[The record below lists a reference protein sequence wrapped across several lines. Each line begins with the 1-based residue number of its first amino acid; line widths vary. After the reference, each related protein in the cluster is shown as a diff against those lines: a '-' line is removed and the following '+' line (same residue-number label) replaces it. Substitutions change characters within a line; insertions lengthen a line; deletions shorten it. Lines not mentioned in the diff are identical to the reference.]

1 MPRKCTVCEHPK
13 RSDIDTALA
22 DSANRLRGIARTYHL
37 SEDAV
42 FRHKTAH
49 LPSTLS
55 KAHEAEEVS
64 RADDLLRQVKALQGK
79 TLSLLLKAEAAG
91 ELRTALAGIRE
102 ARGNLE
108 LLAKL
113 AGELDERPQLTVVLI
128 DAQVRDA
135 IIRALAPLTVRPGWP
150 SQTPWS
156 ASRKPRDGRSG
167 ASACIG
173 QGCVL

>member
-1 MPRKCTVCEHPK
+1 MSRACTVCGHES
-13 RSDIDTALA
+13 RTQIDRALTEGTP
-22 DSANRLRGIARTYHL
+22 NRRIATQYSL
-37 SEDAV
+37 SEASV
-42 FRHKTAH
+42 RRHHDSH
-49 LPSTLS
+49 LPTTLS

-79 TLSLLLKAEAAG
+79 TLSLLLKAEEAG

-113 AGELDERPQLTVVLI
+113 AGELDARPVVNVVLI

-135 IIRALAPLTVRPGWP
+135 IVRALAPYGEARLAVARALERFEE
-150 SQTPWS
+150 
-156 ASRKPRDGRSG
+156 AS
-167 ASACIG
+167 
-173 QGCVL
+173 